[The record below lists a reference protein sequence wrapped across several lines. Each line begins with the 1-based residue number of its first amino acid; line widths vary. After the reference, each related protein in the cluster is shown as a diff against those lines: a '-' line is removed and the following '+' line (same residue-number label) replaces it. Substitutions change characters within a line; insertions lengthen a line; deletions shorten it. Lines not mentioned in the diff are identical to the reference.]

1 LYTFK
6 KREIVVQGK
15 IVWLLLGVCITC
27 FVAPSAWAKNGETEY
42 AYWNEKGV
50 QAAFQAVRM
59 LREQYPQFNNDN
71 SLVLTNAG
79 YAEVQGQSTMGA
91 LDGVSSVL
99 KVSRG
104 KHNLV
109 EIHSAP
115 SAALW
120 FAVYDKASGL
130 CAYLQVDPN
139 AVQLE
144 KMGRGV
150 QTSLFDTA
158 VVEQINAE
166 HIFENAALYAQK
178 FDNKIF
184 KGNEF
189 RIVTITNALAVGVS
203 TRTARTFEFHD
214 HYCPGVTSGI
224 LMANY
229 IDKFIPGGRY
239 FIQGVQP
246 WCKED
251 ALLVILNTTP
261 GKKNYAVSYANEQDI
276 AGWPDWAKNAST
288 IVYSYNGATE
298 IWSGYVLAYT
308 WGDAGCPDYKHG
320 TIDRL
325 CTDLWYLD
333 KMDQPENFVSVVRQ
347 FALPPDVSPQ
357 DYARPGRDP
366 ILLIDTL

>member
-1 LYTFK
+1 VTK
-6 KREIVVQGK
+6 KGK
-15 IVWLLLGVCITC
+15 ILWLLLGVCAACI
-27 FVAPSAWAKNGETEY
+27 VASSAWAKDHETEY
-42 AYWNEKGV
+42 AYWNEKGT
-50 QAAFQAVRM
+50 QAAFKAVRM

-71 SLVLTNAG
+71 SIVLTNAG
-79 YAEVQGQSTMGA
+79 YAEVQGQSTMGT
-91 LDGVSSVL
+91 LDGLSSVL

-115 SAALW
+115 TAALW

-130 CAYLQVDPN
+130 CVYLQVDPD
-139 AVQLE
+139 AVNLE

-158 VVEQINAE
+158 VLEQINAE
-166 HIFENAALYAQK
+166 HIFANAALYAQK

-189 RIVTITNALAVGVS
+189 RIVIISNALAIGVS

-224 LMANY
+224 LMAGY
-229 IDKFIPGGRY
+229 INKFIPAGRY
-239 FIQGVQP
+239 FVQSVQP

-251 ALLVILNTTP
+251 AFMVILNTTP
-261 GKKNYAVSYANEQDI
+261 GKKSYAVSYANEQDI
-276 AGWPDWAKNAST
+276 AGWPEWAKNVST
-288 IVYSYNGATE
+288 IVYTYNSKTE
-298 IWSGYVLAYT
+298 IWSGYALSYT
-308 WGDAGCPDYKHG
+308 WGDAGCPDYNHG
-320 TIDRL
+320 TINRL

-333 KMDQPENFVSVVRQ
+333 KMDHPENFVNIARQ
-347 FALPPDVSPQ
+347 FTLPPEVTPL
-357 DYARPGRDP
+357 DYARPGIDP
-366 ILLIDTL
+366 IPLIDTL